1 MAQLNITLNQEE
13 ILQLLSNNSEDAFR
27 KLLETSLNALL
38 KVESQ
43 EQLKAEPYE
52 RSEERTDSRNGF
64 RDRNL
69 HTRIGT
75 ITLHVPRHRNVP
87 FKTMI
92 FENYSR
98 SEAALVSTMAEMVVC
113 GISTRKIARVMEEL
127 CGTSYSKS
135 AVSEL
140 CKSLDAE
147 VETFR
152 NRPLTDSYPFVTLD
166 ATYFKV
172 REEHR
177 VISKAFMI
185 AIATN
190 SDGRHEILGFGA
202 YPRESTDTWKEFLK
216 GLKARGLKDVLMITS
231 DAHEGIR
238 HAVSEEF
245 PETSW
250 QRCQAHFKRNIC
262 GKAPAKYQTGLSAEL
277 QEMFN
282 ARDIHTARA
291 KRDSIIADYSDV
303 AESAMQC
310 LDEGFESCMTAM
322 ELTGSLYQHYRTSNH
337 IERLNRE
344 LKRRSKVIGIFPN
357 TASLIRLMGSVLM
370 ELNEGYQ
377 SGRRVFTSQTYKQ
390 LMASPTPVRMRIIA
404 EEQRQ
409 LLAA

>member
-1 MAQLNITLNQEE
+1 MAQINITLNQEE
-13 ILQLLSNNSEDAFR
+13 ILQLLSNNSGEIFR
-27 KLLETSLNALL
+27 KMLEESLNALL
-38 KVESQ
+38 RVESQ
-43 EQLKAEPYE
+43 EQLRAGPYE

-75 ITLHVPRHRNVP
+75 ITLHVSRHRNIP

-113 GISTRKIARVMEEL
+113 GVSTRKIARVMEEL

-135 AVSEL
+135 AVSKL
-140 CKSLDAE
+140 YKSLDAE
-147 VETFR
+147 AKTFR
-152 NRPLTDSYPFVTLD
+152 NRPLTDSYPFVTVD

-172 REEHR
+172 REDHR
-177 VISKAFMI
+177 VISKAFLI
-185 AIATN
+185 AVGTN
-190 SDGRHEILGFGA
+190 SDGKHEILGFGA
-202 YPRESTDTWKEFLK
+202 YPRESTETWKEFLK

-245 PETSW
+245 PNTSRK
-250 QRCQAHFKRNIC
+250 RCQAHFKRNIC
-262 GKAPAKYQTGLSAEL
+262 GKAPLKYQAGLSAEL

-291 KRDSIIADYSDV
+291 KRDSILADYGDV
-303 AESAMQC
+303 TEQAMQC
-310 LDEGFESCMTAM
+310 LDEGFESCVTAM
-322 ELTGSLYQHYRTSNH
+322 ELSGSLYQHYRTSNH

-344 LKRRSKVIGIFPN
+344 LKRRSMVTGIFPN
-357 TASLIRLMGSVLM
+357 TASLIRLMGNVLV
-370 ELNEGYQ
+370 EHNEGCQ
-377 SGRRVFTSQTYKQ
+377 NGRRVFTSQTYKK
-390 LMASPTPVRMRIIA
+390 LMTSPTPIRMRIIA